1 MDMSEII
8 GWLAASLVLSTF
20 CMRSMIALRSV
31 AILSNLAFI
40 AYASTQGFLPAL
52 ALHIV
57 LLPLNS
63 IELLRLLKE
72 RSAEAQPS

>member
-1 MDMSEII
+1 
-8 GWLAASLVLSTF
+8 
-20 CMRSMIALRSV
+20 MIALRSV

-72 RSAEAQPS
+72 RAAQPQPY

>member
-1 MDMSEII
+1 MDMSELT

-20 CMRSMIALRSV
+20 CMRSMIALRAV

-40 AYASTQGFLPAL
+40 AYAGAEGFLPAL

-72 RSAEAQPS
+72 RGAAPQQC